1 LKLPKSKDVKKYFK
15 EHPTTIG
22 LVDWSKRRSF
32 PGFFQVPIYDIVVF
46 LYHEGNRNTLQVRAN
61 SVAFSFMLALFPAT
75 IVLLSL
81 LPYLPL
87 DDFVIRFE
95 SSISE
100 MVPNDVLEVIMA
112 FVEDIT
118 DNTREGLLSLGFILA
133 LFFAS
138 NGMMALL
145 QGFDKKY
152 EKTTFLS
159 RNFFMQRMVALQL
172 VFLLSS
178 TLIASVSLIIGG
190 NYLIDYLAD
199 YIKAD
204 AFTKASFFFIRW
216 IAILLLYYV
225 SISIIY
231 RYGPALR
238 RKFDFF
244 SPGATLATLL
254 IILSSWVF
262 SLYTNSF
269 GTYNQ
274 LYGSLGVL
282 IVFML
287 WLKLNAFILLA
298 GFELNAAI
306 AINRD
311 IKIAIDED
319 EEVVQ

>member
-1 LKLPKSKDVKKYFK
+1 MLPKIKDIKRFIK
-15 EHPTTIG
+15 EHPVTIG

-32 PGFFQVPIYDIVVF
+32 PGFFQVPLYDIAVF

-87 DDFVIRFE
+87 DDFVLRLE

-100 MVPNDVLEVIMA
+100 MVPNDVLHAIMA

-118 DNTREGLLSLGFILA
+118 ENTREGLLSLGFVLS

-159 RNFFMQRMVALQL
+159 RNFFMQRIVALQL
-172 VFLLSS
+172 VFLLSM

-216 IAILLLYYV
+216 LAILSLYYV

-238 RKFDFF
+238 KKFAFI

-254 IILSSWVF
+254 IILSSWIF
-262 SLYTNSF
+262 SLYMNSF

-311 IKIAIDED
+311 IKIAIS
-319 EEVVQ
+319 EEEQVVI

>member
-1 LKLPKSKDVKKYFK
+1 MKLPKSKDIKRFIK
-15 EHPTTIG
+15 EHPVTIG

-32 PGFFQVPIYDIVVF
+32 PGFFQVPLYDIAVF

-87 DDFVIRFE
+87 DDFIMQLE
-95 SSISE
+95 NNISE
-100 MVPNDVLEVIMA
+100 IVPNDVLEVIMA

-118 DNTREGLLSLGFILA
+118 KNTREGLLSLGFILA

-138 NGMMALL
+138 DGMMALL

-172 VFLLSS
+172 VFLLST
-178 TLIASVSLIIGG
+178 TLILSVSLIIGG
-190 NYLIDYLAD
+190 NYLIDYLTD

-216 IAILLLYYV
+216 LAILLLYYV

-231 RYGPALR
+231 RYGPALKK
-238 RKFDFF
+238 KFDFL

-254 IILSSWVF
+254 IILSSWIF
-262 SLYTNSF
+262 SIYANSF

-287 WLKLNAFILLA
+287 WLKINAFILLA

-311 IKIAIDED
+311 IKIAIS
-319 EEVVQ
+319 EEEGII

>member
-1 LKLPKSKDVKKYFK
+1 M
-15 EHPTTIG
+15 
-22 LVDWSKRRSF
+22 VDWSKGRSL
-32 PGFFQVPIYDIVVF
+32 PGFFNVPIYDIVVF
-46 LYHEGNRNTLQVRAN
+46 LYLEFRRNALQVRAN

-87 DDFVIRFE
+87 DGFVDE
-95 SSISE
+95 LENNISDI
-100 MVPNDVLEVIMA
+100 VPNNVLEVIMG
-112 FVEDIT
+112 FIRDIT
-118 DNTREGLLSLGFILA
+118 ENTREGLLSLGFILA

-152 EKTTFLS
+152 EKTVFLS
-159 RNFFMQRMVALQL
+159 RNFFAQRIVALQL
-172 VFLLSS
+172 VFLLSI
-178 TLIASVSLIIGG
+178 TLIFSISLIIGG
-190 NYLIDYLAD
+190 NILIEYLAE

-204 AFTKASFFFIRW
+204 AFTKGSFFFLRW
-216 IAILLLYYV
+216 VAILFLYYG
-225 SISIIY
+225 SISVIY
-231 RYGPALR
+231 RFGPAMKV
-238 RKFDFF
+238 KFNFL

-254 IILSSWVF
+254 CILSSWIF
-262 SLYTNSF
+262 SLYVNSF

-282 IVFML
+282 IAFML

-311 IKIAIDED
+311 IRKLNDKKLKKMIR
-319 EEVVQ
+319 EEEKNSE